1 MTKAMSM
8 SRRETLNKTRTQNV
22 DGIDDENVS
31 IPDVR
36 RKDADEVAVSLSQRG
51 SKTATAKDSNS
62 K

>member
-1 MTKAMSM
+1 M

-51 SKTATAKDSNS
+51 SKQDSNR

>member
-31 IPDVR
+31 IPDVG
-36 RKDADEVAVSLSQRG
+36 RKDADEVAVPFSQRG
-51 SKTATAKDSNS
+51 SKQDSNS

>member
-51 SKTATAKDSNS
+51 SKQDSNS
-62 K
+62 R